1 MALSWPATK
10 QQKVILEML
19 QILLHKSAILY
30 IYIYVCVCVS
40 FKTLNKKRIKNF
52 IYYVV
57 LI

>member
-30 IYIYVCVCVS
+30 IYIYIYMLVL
-40 FKTLNKKRIKNF
+40 KHLIKKELKILF
-52 IYYVV
+52 IM
-57 LI
+57 LC

>member
-30 IYIYVCVCVS
+30 IYIYIYVCVCVC
-40 FKTLNKKRIKNF
+40 
-52 IYYVV
+52 
-57 LI
+57 

>member
-30 IYIYVCVCVS
+30 IHIYIYIYMLLL
-40 FKTLNKKRIKNF
+40 KHLIKKELKILF
-52 IYYVV
+52 IM
-57 LI
+57 LC